1 MTGAVAEIGAVALA
15 VIAAAQIVLAVVL
28 AITVRRALI
37 EIRDL
42 RARLQETLGALD
54 AALEQVS
61 GLAAATSGAVAS
73 AQRLAVHAAALS
85 GAGRAVA
92 ESAIGQALLRRVL
105 PRSMGT
111 ALSSAGG
118 GSAVAGRFALGLAL
132 AAWRALATYRRHAA
146 DASVHP
152 GLPTDAERSG
162 AGTAAL
168 PTAVRNR
175 RGPGVGEVRRL
186 DQPEPP
192 APDRGRA
199 QAGGTRPA
207 PRAQGARPPG
217 WGARAGDTQ
226 GSDGVGP
233 IAVAARAGAPPRPAD
248 QGEA

>member
-28 AITVRRALI
+28 ALTVRRALI
-37 EIRDL
+37 EIRDM

-73 AQRLAVHAAALS
+73 AQRLAGHAAALA

-146 DASVHP
+146 DALVHP
-152 GLPTDAERSG
+152 SLPTDAERSG

-192 APDRGRA
+192 APDRGPA
-199 QAGGTRPA
+199 QAGHSHPA
-207 PRAQGARPPG
+207 PPTPGARQPARGARPG
-217 WGARAGDTQ
+217 GAQPLDAMG
-226 GSDGVGP
+226 
-233 IAVAARAGAPPRPAD
+233 AATVAPPLPAG
-248 QGEA
+248 QGGA